1 MFLRAVFAKCS
12 GNNIPLRWLFNWLYM
27 WEFKLWGIV
36 STGCHGLGCF
46 SSCLTW
52 MNSCFNFLLQ
62 KRGPHSHGLHIHKV
76 SCRLIPLYL
85 ILPSLTRTFSFEL
98 HSQQSGSENDK
109 KIQSRR
115 LKYFVWTAHNPFI
128 SDKGIN
134 VKWKFN
140 TLHPTQNLNYHSHS
154 DL

>member
-1 MFLRAVFAKCS
+1 
-12 GNNIPLRWLFNWLYM
+12 M

-36 STGCHGLGCF
+36 STDCHGLGCF

-62 KRGPHSHGLHIHKV
+62 KQGPDSHGLHIHKG

-85 ILPSLTRTFSFEL
+85 ILPSLTHTFSFEL

-109 KIQSRR
+109 EIQSRR
-115 LKYFVWTAHNPFI
+115 LKYFVWTAHKSLI
-128 SDKGIN
+128 SDTGIN

-140 TLHPTQNLNYHSHS
+140 TLDPTQNLIPFSFWSVNATDIFS
-154 DL
+154 LLMRC